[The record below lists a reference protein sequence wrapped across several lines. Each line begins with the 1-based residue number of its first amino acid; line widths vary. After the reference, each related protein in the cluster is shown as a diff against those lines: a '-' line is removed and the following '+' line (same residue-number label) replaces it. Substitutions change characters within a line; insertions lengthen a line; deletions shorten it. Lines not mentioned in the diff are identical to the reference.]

1 MIIKPK
7 WVTVVVFG
15 AKESTKFS
23 GTSRQAGRAALLREL
38 PLLLLLLYGTWT
50 SKLTSILSTLRSFHC
65 SSSIASP
72 TINLFLFYHHSS
84 TPNHP
89 DYTSTALESFTGF
102 SAIFIIRRRPV
113 PAFPDCAV
121 VDLSFS
127 QNYNGKSCATNSV
140 VGTLSSKYREYY
152 FYTLCSHTRGG

>member
-1 MIIKPK
+1 MGWARRSTVVGSDGMIIKPK
-7 WVTVVVFG
+7 WVTVVVVVG

-84 TPNHP
+84 PPTTLIILPPHLNLSP
-89 DYTSTALESFTGF
+89 GSLQFSSFDADLCPLSLTVLLWIPR
-102 SAIFIIRRRPV
+102 SARITMEKVV
-113 PAFPDCAV
+113 P
-121 VDLSFS
+121 
-127 QNYNGKSCATNSV
+127 Q
-140 VGTLSSKYREYY
+140 
-152 FYTLCSHTRGG
+152 TR